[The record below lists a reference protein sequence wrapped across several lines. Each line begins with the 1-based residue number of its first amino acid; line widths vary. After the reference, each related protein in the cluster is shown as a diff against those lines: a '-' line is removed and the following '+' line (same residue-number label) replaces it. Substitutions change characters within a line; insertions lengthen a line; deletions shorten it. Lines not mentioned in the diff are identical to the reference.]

1 MGISS
6 SWFDKVKSYVRSSF
20 RNELEWGEDIKGTK
34 YKMVNYIITRIF
46 IMPINIHTH
55 CFTVKGTKRVLVFCL
70 DLIFLCYCKIFLVN
84 TKYVL
89 HLQIIFHN
97 TRWNMTVNFYLVAHN
112 RVVLFSSSNYPKL
125 RFFFFLFCVL
135 VFAKGSLP
143 KR

>member
-6 SWFDKVKSYVRSSF
+6 SWFDRVKSYVRSSF

-55 CFTVKGTKRVLVFCL
+55 CFTVKGTKCVPVLCSYLV
-70 DLIFLCYCKIFLVN
+70 FLCYYKIFSVN

-89 HLQIIFHN
+89 LDKCNSWFLSCSSKSGCIIFK
-97 TRWNMTVNFYLVAHN
+97 FKL
-112 RVVLFSSSNYPKL
+112 PKVTI
-125 RFFFFLFCVL
+125 FLFLILCPG
-135 VFAKGSLP
+135 FCE
-143 KR
+143 R